1 MGKLMGFFRLQKE
14 RGEEKE
20 KIFFGGEELEKLEYN
35 NIIIYFLLKD
45 LILYS

>member
-1 MGKLMGFFRLQKE
+1 MGFCKVWKE
-14 RGEEKE
+14 GKEEGE

>member
-1 MGKLMGFFRLQKE
+1 MRFCRLQKE
-14 RGEEKE
+14 EEE
-20 KIFFGGEELEKLEYN
+20 EEGKIFFGEEELEKLEYN

>member
-1 MGKLMGFFRLQKE
+1 MGKLMGFCRLRKE
-14 RGEEKE
+14 REEERE
-20 KIFFGGEELEKLEYN
+20 KIFFEGKKLEKLEYN

>member
-1 MGKLMGFFRLQKE
+1 MGKLMMFCRLQKE
-14 RGEEKE
+14 GGEEEE
-20 KIFFGGEELEKLEYN
+20 KIFFWGEKLEKLEYN

>member
-1 MGKLMGFFRLQKE
+1 MGKLMMFFRLRKE
-14 RGEEKE
+14 GGEEKE
-20 KIFFGGEELEKLEYN
+20 KIFFRGEELEKLEYN

>member
-1 MGKLMGFFRLQKE
+1 MGFFELQRK
-14 RGEEKE
+14 REEEGE
-20 KIFFGGEELEKLEYN
+20 KIFFGGEEVEKLEYN